1 MASTPQGAAL
11 TEQHRLAQAALG
23 RDVARL
29 VLSAWP
35 LLDIDD
41 LDGTLD
47 RWLRVV
53 VPLVAGKQATSAALA
68 AQYLRTFRKLEA
80 PAAGRLAPV
89 LAALDRAALT
99 TSLVVTGP
107 VAIKTAL
114 SRGVLPD
121 LAVDHAKAGAA
132 RAAMRHALD
141 GGRGTITAATA
152 ADPAAHGWARATSGK
167 ACGFCA
173 MLASRGPAYK
183 GHGTADFEA
192 HDGCSCTA
200 EPVYDRSTAWP
211 AGARRYEDL
220 WQQATAA
227 DGDTANAFRRLVEA

>member
-1 MASTPQGAAL
+1 MATTQQGAAL
-11 TEQHRLAQAALG
+11 TEQHRLAQAAVG

-29 VLSAWP
+29 VLAAWP
-35 LLDIDD
+35 LLN
-41 LDGTLD
+41 LDAVDRTID
-47 RWLRVV
+47 RWLEVV
-53 VPLVAGKQATSAALA
+53 IPLVAGKQATSTALA
-68 AQYLRTFRKLEA
+68 AGYLRTFRKLEA
-80 PAAGRLAPV
+80 PAAARLTPI
-89 LAALDRAALT
+89 LAALDSAALT

-107 VAIKTAL
+107 VAVKAAL
-114 SRGVLPD
+114 ARGVPLG

-141 GGRGTITAATA
+141 GGRDTITATTA

-183 GHGTADFEA
+183 DHATADFEA

-200 EPVYDRSTAWP
+200 EPVYNRSTSWP
-211 AGARRYEDL
+211 AGARRYQEL
-220 WQQATAA
+220 WEQASEV
-227 DGDTANAFRRLVEA
+227 DGDTANVFRRLVEA